1 MLPFSSL
8 AKSSAGERLKVRVPF
23 CSVCIYFLHLGAH
36 VGATAEALAASTV
49 KLEGRDVL
57 ATWKVLVSLGMAP
70 VLYTLYL
77 AIAVVLSFRHGLPL
91 KYKIW
96 VPIWTVFAL
105 PAVGYCALKFGE
117 VGMDLY
123 KYGWISHP
131 LVPAVI
137 DCVSFPGFI

>member
-1 MLPFSSL
+1 MN
-8 AKSSAGERLKVRVPF
+8 
-23 CSVCIYFLHLGAH
+23 
-36 VGATAEALAASTV
+36 AEALAASTV

-77 AIAVVLSFRHGLPL
+77 AIAVSLSFKYGLPL

-96 VPIWTVFAL
+96 VPIWTIFAL
-105 PAVGYCALKFGE
+105 PAIGYSALKFGE

-123 KYGWISHP
+123 K
-131 LVPAVI
+131 
-137 DCVSFPGFI
+137 